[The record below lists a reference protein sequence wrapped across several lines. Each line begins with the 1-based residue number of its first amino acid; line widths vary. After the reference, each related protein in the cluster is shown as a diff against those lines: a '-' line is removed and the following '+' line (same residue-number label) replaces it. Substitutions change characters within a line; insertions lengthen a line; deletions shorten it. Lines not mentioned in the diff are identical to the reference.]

1 MASRLLNVCAGFPQF
16 MLTLITKFFRKSGR
30 RRGDNGSQSGGQIGP
45 DSAPHVPTVETTQLS
60 LAAILERF
68 PEELRLMIER
78 MPGPEV
84 TVALPVPTIL
94 KQLPLGSV
102 KMSLASMHRQ
112 APEGVFK
119 RSAGEEKR
127 MIEVPLAEVLKR
139 VRPELLQRRHDQ
151 RQHRL
156 PDNGFNL
163 FGDKSNPYAL
173 SPREPVEEPIAPPNN
188 RVIENGEGSSG
199 VFANGCHS
207 GLSLK
212 TPASERGSTGGRL
225 SAPAELSTSVQGGPF
240 KAPGEL
246 EAAANLQRPPVL
258 LPIAEVAANWPEP
271 IKREVVAMEGATLA
285 LPANVIAAGLAKG
298 RVAFPWGKLRL
309 WITPS
314 PSSATEA
321 DETIELQLPLRIVAP
336 LFLKQSKR
344 PQERKQAALPVE
356 DIPALFH
363 GGNIEPGSGAA
374 PMVEDGEPSII
385 PAGEENTEL
394 ALDAATNNIAAAAP
408 EPQDYVPESTEV
420 NAKAS
425 SAPRS
430 QSIAD
435 LFGQPH
441 KSNWSPLDI
450 VENVVKLRG
459 VTGAMVALQE
469 GLVVANRLPEGMNAE
484 VFAAFLP
491 QMFARLNQYTGEM
504 RLGEVRELHL
514 QASGV
519 ECKVFRLGEVFFA
532 AVGEPGGALPSA
544 DLQLCAR
551 ELNK

>member
-1 MASRLLNVCAGFPQF
+1 

-30 RRGDNGSQSGGQIGP
+30 RRGDHGSQGGAQFGS
-45 DSAPHVPTVETTQLS
+45 DSAPHVPTVETAQLS

-94 KQLPLGSV
+94 KQLPSGSV

-173 SPREPVEEPIAPPNN
+173 SPTEPVVPMHNQAM
-188 RVIENGEGSSG
+188 ENGEGSAG
-199 VFANGCHS
+199 VSANGRQS
-207 GLSLK
+207 GLSLN
-212 TPASERGSTGGRL
+212 TPAPERGSIGSRL
-225 SAPAELSTSVQGGPF
+225 SSPAEFGAPVQGGLV
-240 KAPGEL
+240 KAPGEIAV
-246 EAAANLQRPPVL
+246 AAVNLQRPPVL
-258 LPIAEVAANWPEP
+258 LPIAEIAANWPEP
-271 IKREVVAMEGATLA
+271 VRSEIATMDGATVA
-285 LPANVIAAGLAKG
+285 LPGSEVAAGLAKG
-298 RVAFPWGKLRL
+298 RVAFPWGKLRD
-309 WITPS
+309 WITP
-314 PSSATEA
+314 PLAGATEA

-336 LFLKQSKR
+336 VFLRQSKR
-344 PQERKQAALPVE
+344 TEQRKPVVLPVE

-363 GGNIEPGSGAA
+363 GAGDEPGTEVA
-374 PMVEDGEPSII
+374 PALEDGETSVI
-385 PAGEENTEL
+385 PASEGSAEV
-394 ALDAATNNIAAAAP
+394 ALDEATSSVATIAT
-408 EPQDYVPESTEV
+408 EPQDCVSESTEEV
-420 NAKAS
+420 NATAS
-425 SAPRS
+425 PAPRL
-430 QSIAD
+430 QTIAE
-435 LFGQPH
+435 LFGQPD
-441 KSNWSPLDI
+441 KSNWSPVDI
-450 VENVVKLRG
+450 VENVVKLQG
-459 VTGAMVALQE
+459 VTGAIVALQE
-469 GLVVANRLPEGMNAE
+469 GLVVANRLPQGMNAE

-491 QMFARLNQYTGEM
+491 QMFARINQYTREM
-504 RLGEVRELHL
+504 RLGDVGEMLL
-514 QASGV
+514 QASEV
-519 ECKVFRLGEVFFA
+519 QCKIFRLGEVFFA
-532 AVGEPGGALPSA
+532 ALGQPDEALPSA